1 MVARMMKPLKR
12 LCLALAVP
20 VFLACGGS
28 PALSGMESDLVDGG
42 DDTTMTR
49 LLER

>member
-20 VFLACGGS
+20 VLLACADPTG
-28 PALSGMESDLVDGG
+28 LSGMESDLVNGCAAAPV
-42 DDTTMTR
+42 TCE
-49 LLER
+49 LES